1 MKINPKRLG
10 LILWLLL
17 LHTSASAFRFSNAYS
32 TWKIENDSIFVD
44 YYWNP
49 SSQSIFSSS
58 LYVDQ
63 PDSALLAKFYEDAR
77 FYSIIQTT
85 YETGKKYLPKF
96 IDCNSYSTS
105 HLIKS
110 NEFHN
115 LSLQYTW
122 IHFQLSFSA
131 YDSMFYQNGK
141 FADTSVFNLVCL
153 NTPMPEYTNL
163 DLIECGLSNRVFIY
177 LNNLIETGNLNN
189 KSTIFPSQFNHSS
202 VNAFLKATG
211 TNPIF
216 DALYFSPG
224 AVETDGDSISFEL
237 SPTTF
242 HADYGSG
249 NKLFICN
256 DSWDYPH
263 TYYNPITTFCPN
275 PSVLKC
281 NPFPTTYPP
290 FGFYQN
296 KKTGEIITRMKYLPY
311 KFPTTYKFGRQLAPI
326 KQIVREFRND
336 KIGNPLCIGH
346 CDYYTMVAF
355 SFEYQNDNNL
365 VPRIES
371 PQFEYYT
378 CPDDS
383 LIIPISTTK
392 SKWIY
397 SSLAYD
403 TNFIWWDTAL
413 ATKGA
418 QFNIVDPKARDK
430 KANFI
435 WKTDSSHLRDQPY
448 RFTVFTNS
456 DTILKNK
463 NLNISP
469 QWNSRTFLVYVRPK
483 PRIFYHAQQLA
494 CGRLQANVDS
504 FIDMAGKWNFA
515 WQLLDSTGKLVSNYN
530 EKSIDLVVPNSGK
543 WFLKIIATNDYA
555 GCPFIAQDS
564 FIVAP
569 FMQFNLSDTS
579 YICTA
584 QPLLVAANASKGPS
598 PYSYF
603 WQSST
608 DTSHADV
615 FLFDGRKDS
624 TLKLTIKDANGC
636 LATDS
641 IAPKIKVSPVFDL
654 GFEGLALCQG
664 DTLTLVVP
672 DKVKHLPFVWQPNN
686 LKTEAVHI
694 TAPQVVTLNVTDTF
708 NQCTFGDTMTVSFF
722 ASPKASFQYSTVCD
736 PSLNFTFNGNLPEG
750 ESAYTF
756 NWQLPDTQFTSK
768 DFSYAFKSFG
778 EVPVKLQIQSQIGCF
793 DTITQLVATGM
804 QVKAQFTANDVCN
817 GDTVVF
823 NNTTQRHALNNQM
836 NFYWRF
842 GNGAFD
848 TLEQPKYLYPFSNNA
863 KTFLVTLV
871 ANSPYCTDSTTL
883 PVTIL
888 ALPDAD
894 FSALFMN
901 KTATLSALTIDN
913 NFTYNW
919 DLGDGKIASTPV
931 VNHTYDANLDTVTIC
946 LTVNSQENC
955 SSTICKRLKT
965 TGLFNPTLDQ
975 NGYKVYPN
983 PNNGTFKLECPKT
996 DNYQVELFDTKGQ
1009 LIERYTF
1016 KNKQYDI
1023 TLPQNSKGVYLLKIK
1038 GEHSGGQQVLVVV
1051 H

>member
-1 MKINPKRLG
+1 LNFNIVGSRFLFCLFG
-10 LILWLLL
+10 LFFTMNSFGWY
-17 LHTSASAFRFSNAYS
+17 TCSTYS
-32 TWKIENDSIFVD
+32 TWELKNDSIHLYYNFSEYEQLNGASPYTKTPDSTLLSHFFGGSIFLQIKTIFGSKKVIPNYVEAYGYDKNGLNLTHD
-44 YYWNP
+44 YYSKDYPYRWIKLKY
-49 SSQSIFSSS
+49 SM
-58 LYVDQ
+58 
-63 PDSALLAKFYEDAR
+63 AL
-77 FYSIIQTT
+77 T
-85 YETGKKYLPKF
+85 
-96 IDCNSYSTS
+96 
-105 HLIKS
+105 
-110 NEFHN
+110 
-115 LSLQYTW
+115 
-122 IHFQLSFSA
+122 
-131 YDSMFYQNGK
+131 
-141 FADTSVFNLVCL
+141 DTLLFKNSVFCDTLIGSFLVGRNQDHLYDNTDNQGLYFNCEIRINL
-153 NTPMPEYTNL
+153 NTLKTY
-163 DLIECGLSNRVFIY
+163 SNP
-177 LNNLIETGNLNN
+177 NN
-189 KSTIFPSQFNHSS
+189 KSVQFPTTFIISAFNQALRSGS
-202 VNAFLKATG
+202 NYY
-211 TNPIF
+211 P
-216 DALYFSPG
+216 DAIYYSP
-224 AVETDGDSISFEL
+224 AAIEEEGDSISFVL
-237 SPTTF
+237 SPISF
-242 HADYGSG
+242 IQYQG
-249 NKLFICN
+249 NITYMPDK
-256 DSWDYPH
+256 WKTPH
-263 TYYNPITTFCPN
+263 QYDRPFTVFCANPN
-275 PSVLKC
+275 SYKC
-281 NPFPTTYPP
+281 NPNPNVYPP
-290 FGFYQN
+290 LGFYTN
-296 KKTGEIITRMKYLPY
+296 NKTGEIIFRSKYIDAWANDYGSKNFWRISSFAPVRFIIEEYRRDSLGTMNLIGKHDFFNLIQVNNTHQD
-311 KFPTTYKFGRQLAPI
+311 KFNIA
-326 KQIVREFRND
+326 
-336 KIGNPLCIGH
+336 
-346 CDYYTMVAF
+346 
-355 SFEYQNDNNL
+355 
-365 VPRIES
+365 PRIES

-392 SKWIY
+392 SKWLY

-403 TNFIWWDTAL
+403 TNFIFWDKAL
-413 ATKGA
+413 ASKGA
-418 QFNIVDPKARDK
+418 QFNIVDSAARDK

-435 WKTDSSHLRDQPY
+435 WKTNNSHLRDQPY
-448 RFTVFTNS
+448 RFTVFTNL
-456 DTILKNK
+456 DTLYKIKDGTE
-463 NLNISP
+463 SP

-483 PRIFYHAQQLA
+483 PQIFYHSQQLT
-494 CGRLQANVDS
+494 CGRLLANVDS
-504 FIDMAGKWNFA
+504 FVDMAGKWNFA

-530 EKSIDLVVPNSGK
+530 EKSIDLIVPSGGK

-564 FIVAP
+564 FVVAP
-569 FMQFNLSDTS
+569 FMQFYLSDTS
-579 YICTA
+579 YICNA

-641 IAPKIKVSPVFDL
+641 IAPKINVSPVFDL

-664 DTLTLVVP
+664 DTLTLAVP

-694 TAPQVVTLNVTDTF
+694 ASPQVVSLNVTDTF

-756 NWQLPDTQFTSK
+756 HWQLPDTQFTSK
-768 DFSYAFKSFG
+768 DFFYAFKSFG
-778 EVPVKLQIQSQIGCF
+778 LVPVKLQVQSQIGCF

-804 QVKAQFTANDVCN
+804 QVQAQFTANDVCN

-823 NNTTQRHALNNQM
+823 NNTTQRHAQNNQM
-836 NFYWRF
+836 HYYWRL
-842 GNGAFD
+842 GNGAND
-848 TLEQPKYLYPFSNNA
+848 TIEHPKYLYPISKTA

-871 ANSPYCTDSTTL
+871 ANSAFCSDSITVPIT
-883 PVTIL
+883 VL

-894 FSALFMN
+894 FSTLFMN

-919 DLGDGKIASTPV
+919 DLGDDKIASTPV
-931 VNHTYDANLDTVTIC
+931 VNHTYAANLDTVTIC
-946 LTVNSQENC
+946 LTVISQENC

-965 TGLFNPTLDQ
+965 IGLFNPTLDQ

-996 DNYQVELFDTKGQ
+996 DNYQVELYDTKGQ

-1016 KNKQYDI
+1016 KNKQYEI

-1038 GEHSGGQQVLVVV
+1038 GENSGVQLVMVVV